1 MFPEKKLLNP
11 KYKQN
16 IKRFMGRMGQIWEV
30 GKQLEFAYLYGRW
43 VSLYLLPGLTDHRP
57 GNRKQVRNYKALP
70 LFNYRISTI
79 LLQLLYA
86 SFLFETHSR
95 F

>member
-57 GNRKQVRNYKALP
+57 GNWKQVRNYKALP

-79 LLQLLYA
+79 LLQLLYG
-86 SFLFETHSR
+86 SF
-95 F
+95 